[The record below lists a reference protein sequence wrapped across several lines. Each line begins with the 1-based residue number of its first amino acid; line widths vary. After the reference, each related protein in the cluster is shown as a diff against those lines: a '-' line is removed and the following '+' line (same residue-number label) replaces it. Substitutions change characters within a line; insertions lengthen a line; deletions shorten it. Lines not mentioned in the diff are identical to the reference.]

1 MRHIVSVAFAIV
13 VAGFLACPGPAAAVD
28 LMKGRTDLPELVL
41 GNEEGNDYAVSQK
54 EIELESGKS
63 YRLSITSKGGK
74 EYKFFAPDFFG
85 NTWIHQIVIN
95 HLEVHMQG
103 APRHLEFDD
112 QGTINVEFVAI
123 RPGQYPW
130 YVQGYESRGMT
141 GKFIVK

>member
-1 MRHIVSVAFAIV
+1 MRHIASLAFAV
-13 VAGFLACPGPAAAVD
+13 VAGFLACAGPAAAVD
-28 LMKGRTDLPELVL
+28 LMKGRTDLPEIVL
-41 GNEEGNDYAVSQK
+41 GNDEGNDYAVSQK

-103 APRHLEFDD
+103 ARAISSSTTRARSTSSSWRSGPASIP
-112 QGTINVEFVAI
+112 GTCRAT
-123 RPGQYPW
+123 RAGA
-130 YVQGYESRGMT
+130 
-141 GKFIVK
+141 